1 MTSITPPAPLAAGTS
16 IALLDTM
23 TIRDTVL
30 GVAGVLE
37 IRAPLAGV
45 ITHQVLVVEALT
57 QGGVRMEET
66 TAVGVATTTIRPV
79 DLHRAMIAILRVV
92 IVTAVAAA
100 EVVGGTAPAPLPRR
114 LAVTHLRR
122 DLVGIPPVPH
132 KEVPM
137 AVHQGNIQSPRPE
150 EVMGVPIITA
160 VVLAPLDKGLLLM
173 TVMDHRLVVVV
184 VVLVLVV
191 GRTAA
196 DRWIAEEIPVP
207 MVPRQIPAEVQPV
220 MISLEATEEEEHLH
234 TGELKLP

>member
-1 MTSITPPAPLAAGTS
+1 MMSIIPLGPLAAGTS

-37 IRAPLAGV
+37 IRAPLVGV
-45 ITHQVLVVEALT
+45 ITHQVLVAEVLT
-57 QGGVRMEET
+57 QGGVRMET
-66 TAVGVATTTIRPV
+66 MGPGVAMTTIRQA
-79 DLHRAMIAILRVV
+79 DLHRAMIATLRVV
-92 IVTAVAAA
+92 IVTAIPAA
-100 EVVGGTAPAPLPRR
+100 EVAGGTAPVPLPRH

-122 DLVGIPPVPH
+122 DPVGMPLVHH
-132 KEVPM
+132 KVVHT
-137 AVHQGNIQSPRPE
+137 AVLQGSILSLQPE
-150 EVMGVPIITA
+150 EVTEVLIITA
-160 VVLAPLDKGLLLM
+160 VVLAPLDKGLPLM

-191 GRTAA
+191 VPTAA
-196 DRWIAEEIPVP
+196 DHRIAEEIPGP

-220 MISLEATEEEEHLH
+220 MTSREATVEEALR